1 MSDDPWD
8 AIRLASSR
16 ECPDCG
22 GEVASSDSACPTC
35 GAPMGEE
42 AEASFSF
49 MAAEERAGE
58 GAHPKISLEN
68 SRNLHKLR
76 EARDG
81 LLSGALDADGYR
93 VMVQEVLNVAHLGV
107 EIFKTPA
114 VRQKLAAMPPEEVD
128 LVRQTEEQMRALH
141 AAVSRMAEGEAE
153 AGCRE
158 AEAAYVRLDAI
169 QDQALER
176 SAHYGS

>member
-22 GEVASSDSACPTC
+22 GEVASSDTTCPTC
-35 GAPMGEE
+35 GAEIPEEE
-42 AEASFSF
+42 AETSFSM
-49 MAAEERAGE
+49 MAAEEGRQ
-58 GAHPKISLEN
+58 GAHPKIPLE
-68 SRNLHKLR
+68 SAKNLRKLR

-93 VMVQEVLNVAHLGV
+93 VQVQEILNITHLGV
-107 EIFKTPA
+107 EIWKTPA
-114 VRQKLAAMPPEEVD
+114 VRTKVAAMPPDEAD
-128 LVRQTEEQMRALH
+128 LVAQTEAQARALH
-141 AAVSRMAEGEAE
+141 AAVTAMLHGDPEG
-153 AGCRE
+153 GYRD

-169 QDQALER
+169 QDQALEKSTR
-176 SAHYGS
+176 YD